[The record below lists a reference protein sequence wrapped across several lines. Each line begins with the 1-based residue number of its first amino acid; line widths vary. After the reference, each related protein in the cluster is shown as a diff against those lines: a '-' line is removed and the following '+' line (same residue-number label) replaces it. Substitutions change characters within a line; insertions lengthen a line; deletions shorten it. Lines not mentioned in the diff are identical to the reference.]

1 MKKINVLFVCLGN
14 ICRSPMAEGIFKNI
28 VEKES
33 LGKHFLIH
41 SAGTSRYHIDENPDH
56 RAIETC
62 SKKGIILDHK
72 GLEFIK
78 EDLINQDFVIAM
90 DKENLANIKKL
101 ISPDM
106 DQDRLAEIFLMRDF
120 DPEYKGENV
129 PDPYYGG
136 QDGFYQVFDML
147 ERSSYELLHYI
158 RTKHSI

>member
-33 LGKHFLIH
+33 LSKYFSIN

-56 RAIETC
+56 RAVQTC
-62 SKKGIILDHK
+62 AQKGIILDHK
-72 GLEFIK
+72 GQEFIK
-78 EDLINQDFVIAM
+78 SDLMNQDFVLAM
-90 DKENLANIKKL
+90 DKDNLINIKKL
-101 ISPDM
+101 ITPEM
-106 DQDRLAEIFLMRDF
+106 DIRAEVFLMRDF

-147 ERSSYELLHYI
+147 ERSSYELLRYI